1 MGATYDAAD
10 NSYAI
15 GLLLLAGTAAVALV
29 FTIVA
34 VHEHPNQTVPN
45 QVN

>member
-1 MGATYDAAD
+1 MGATYNAAD

-15 GLLLLAGTAAVALV
+15 GLLLLAGTAAVALI

-34 VHEHPNQTVPN
+34 VHEHPNQTVTN
-45 QVN
+45 EAN